1 VTFVIA
7 KYHQAK
13 TKLTTSTF
21 ADIYFIALF
30 NVLNITLSFWL
41 GSITLSSLVKKIA

>member
-21 ADIYFIALF
+21 AIYFIALF